1 MKIVYTK
8 RRAERMKFTV
18 NRLELLNK
26 LRDAQLAISN
36 KTTIPILTG
45 LKLEANNNGLKLTG
59 SNSDISIETML
70 SKENEEANLEIEET
84 GSIVL
89 QPARFFADIV
99 NKLADETF
107 TFEVNTQLQ
116 ASISSANSFF
126 TINALDAASYPYLP
140 EIDTSESFTL
150 PVRLLKKVI
159 EQTVLAVSKHESRP
173 ILTGVNFSIKEGQL
187 KAVATD
193 SHRLSQR
200 IIPVSVPE
208 DLSFQIVI
216 PGNSLTELSKVLTDD
231 IEEVSVAL
239 AENQILF
246 MTEDTYFYSRLL
258 EGNYP
263 QTDQLIP
270 TDSATQIDVNVQTL
284 KGAVARTSLL
294 SHAGKN
300 NVVKLIVEDG
310 NLQLTSNSPE
320 VGYVEEDVA
329 VENLEGDELEIS
341 FNPDYLR
348 DALNTFEE
356 NKVTLK
362 LISTLRPF
370 VIVPKDAKNDYD
382 FIQLITPIRTSTGVR

>member
-1 MKIVYTK
+1 
-8 RRAERMKFTV
+8 MKFTV
-18 NRLELLNK
+18 NRLELLKK
-26 LRDAQLAISN
+26 LRNVQLAISN

-45 LKLEANNNGLKLTG
+45 LKLEVTKTNLKITG
-59 SNSDISIETML
+59 SNSDISIE
-70 SKENEEANLEIEET
+70 SKIFVDDEDANLAIEET

-89 QPARFFADIV
+89 QPARFFADII
-99 NKLADETF
+99 NKLSDETF

-140 EIDTSESFTL
+140 EIDTSESFSL
-150 PVRLLKKVI
+150 PVLLLKRVI
-159 EQTVLAVSKHESRP
+159 EQTVIAVSKHESRP
-173 ILTGVNFSIKEGQL
+173 ILTGVNFTIKDGQL

-200 IIPVSVPE
+200 IIPVDVPE
-208 DLSFQIVI
+208 ALSFQIVI
-216 PGNSLTELSKVLTDD
+216 PGNSLTELSKILTDD
-231 IEEVSVAL
+231 IEEVSVAI
-239 AENQILF
+239 ADNQILF
-246 MTEDTYFYSRLL
+246 MTEDTHFYSRLL

-270 TDSATQIDVNVQTL
+270 GESSTQIEVNVQTL
-284 KGAVARTSLL
+284 KGAVGRTSLL

-300 NVVKLIVEDG
+300 NVIKLSVEEG

-320 VGYVEEDVA
+320 VGYVEEDVPFDSL
-329 VENLEGDELEIS
+329 NGDDIDIS

-348 DALNTFEE
+348 DALNTFDGGT
-356 NKVTLK
+356 VTLK

-370 VIVPKDAKNDYD
+370 VIVPNDSED
-382 FIQLITPIRTSTGVR
+382 DHKFVQLITPIRTSTANR

>member
-1 MKIVYTK
+1 
-8 RRAERMKFTV
+8 MKFTV
-18 NRLELLNK
+18 NRLELLKK
-26 LRDAQLAISN
+26 LRNVQLAISN

-45 LKLEANNNGLKLTG
+45 LKLEVTKSYLKITG
-59 SNSDISIETML
+59 SNSDISIE
-70 SKENEEANLEIEET
+70 SKIFVEDEDATLIIEET

-89 QPARFFADIV
+89 QPARFFADII
-99 NKLADETF
+99 NKLQDDTF

-116 ASISSANSFF
+116 ASISSAKSFF

-150 PVRLLKKVI
+150 PVLLLKRVI
-159 EQTVLAVSKHESRP
+159 EQTVIAVSKHESRP
-173 ILTGVNFSIKEGQL
+173 ILTGVNFTIKDGQL

-200 IIPVSVPE
+200 IIPVDVPG

-216 PGNSLTELSKVLTDD
+216 PGNSLTELSKILTDD
-231 IEEVSVAL
+231 IEEVSVAI
-239 AENQILF
+239 ADNQILF
-246 MTEDTYFYSRLL
+246 MTEDTSFYSRLL

-270 TDSATQIDVNVQTL
+270 ADSSTQIELNVQTL
-284 KGAVARTSLL
+284 KGAVGRTSLL

-300 NVVKLIVEDG
+300 NVIKLAVENG
-310 NLQLTSNSPE
+310 ILQLTSNSPE
-320 VGYVEEDVA
+320 VGYVEEDVPFDSMS
-329 VENLEGDELEIS
+329 GDDLEIS

-348 DALNTFEE
+348 DALNTFDGG
-356 NKVTLK
+356 KVTLK

-370 VIVPKDAKNDYD
+370 VIVPNDSED
-382 FIQLITPIRTSTGVR
+382 DHKFVQLITPIRTSTTAR

>member
-1 MKIVYTK
+1 
-8 RRAERMKFTV
+8 MKFKV

-26 LRDAQLAISN
+26 LRDVQLAISN

-45 LKLEANNNGLKLTG
+45 LKLEAMDDGLKLTG
-59 SNSDISIETML
+59 SNSDISIE
-70 SKENEEANLEIEET
+70 SKLFVDNEEAQLEIEET

-89 QPARFFADIV
+89 QPANFFAGII
-99 NKLADETF
+99 NKLPDELF

-140 EIDTSESFTL
+140 EIDSSDAFTL
-150 PVRLLKKVI
+150 PVELLKKVI
-159 EQTVLAVSKHESRP
+159 EQTVIAVSEHESRP
-173 ILTGVNFSIKEGQL
+173 ILTGVNLSITEGKL

-200 IIPVSVPE
+200 VISVDVPE

-216 PGNSLTELSKVLTDD
+216 PGDSLTELSKVLDD
-231 IEEVSVAL
+231 DLEEVSVAL
-239 AENQILF
+239 ADNQILF
-246 MTEDTYFYSRLL
+246 MTEDTHFYSRLL

-270 TDSATQIDVNVQTL
+270 DDSSTQLTVSVAAL
-284 KGAVARTSLL
+284 KGAVGRTSLL

-300 NVVKLIVEDG
+300 NIVKLTIEDG

-329 VENLEGDELEIS
+329 VKTLEGDDLEIS

-348 DALNTFEE
+348 DALNTFEGSQ
-356 NKVTLK
+356 VTLK

-370 VIVPKDAKNDYD
+370 VIVPANAEEDYD
-382 FIQLITPIRTSTGVR
+382 FIQLITPIRTSTAVR

>member
-1 MKIVYTK
+1 
-8 RRAERMKFTV
+8 MKFTV
-18 NRLELLNK
+18 NRLELLKK
-26 LRDAQLAISN
+26 LRDVQLAISN

-45 LKLEANNNGLKLTG
+45 LKLEVTKNDLKITG
-59 SNSDISIETML
+59 SNSDISIEAKL
-70 SKENEEANLEIEET
+70 FVEDEEAELEIEET

-89 QPARFFADIV
+89 QPARFFADII
-99 NKLADETF
+99 NKLADDTF

-150 PVRLLKKVI
+150 PVILLKKVI
-159 EQTVLAVSKHESRP
+159 EQTVIAVSKHESRP
-173 ILTGVNFSIKEGQL
+173 ILTGVNFSIKDGKL
-187 KAVATD
+187 KSVATD

-216 PGNSLTELSKVLTDD
+216 PGNSLTELSKILTDD

-246 MTEDTYFYSRLL
+246 MTEDTHFYSRLL

-270 TDSATQIDVNVQTL
+270 NDSSTEIDVNVQSL
-284 KGAVARTSLL
+284 KGAVSRTSLL

-300 NVVKLIVEDG
+300 NVVKLIVEDDEI
-310 NLQLTSNSPE
+310 QLTSNSPE
-320 VGYVEEDVA
+320 VGYVEEDVQYD
-329 VENLEGDELEIS
+329 NLDGAEIEIS

-348 DALNTFEE
+348 DALNTFESG
-356 NKVTLK
+356 KVTLK

-370 VIVPKDAKNDYD
+370 VIVPAGAENDHD
-382 FIQLITPIRTSTGVR
+382 FIQLITPIRTSTGS

>member
-1 MKIVYTK
+1 
-8 RRAERMKFTV
+8 MKFKV

-26 LRDAQLAISN
+26 LRDVQLAISN

-45 LKLEANNNGLKLTG
+45 LKLEATNDGLKMTG
-59 SNSDISIETML
+59 SNSDISIE
-70 SKENEEANLEIEET
+70 SKLFVDNEEAQLEIEET

-89 QPARFFADIV
+89 QPANFFAGII
-99 NKLADETF
+99 NKLPDELF

-140 EIDTSESFTL
+140 EIDSSDAFTL
-150 PVRLLKKVI
+150 PVELLKTVI
-159 EQTVLAVSKHESRP
+159 EQTVIAVSKHESRP
-173 ILTGVNFSIKEGQL
+173 ILTGVNLSIEEGQL

-200 IIPVSVPE
+200 VISVDVPE

-216 PGNSLTELSKVLTDD
+216 PGDSLTELSKVLSDD

-239 AENQILF
+239 ADNQILF
-246 MTEDTYFYSRLL
+246 MTEDTHFYSRLL

-270 TDSATQIDVNVQTL
+270 DNSSTQLTVEVSAL
-284 KGAVARTSLL
+284 KGAVGRTSLL

-300 NVVKLIVEDG
+300 NIVKLTIEDG
-310 NLQLTSNSPE
+310 DLQLTSNSPE
-320 VGYVEEDVA
+320 VGYVEEDVG
-329 VENLEGDELEIS
+329 VETIEGDDLEIS

-348 DALNTFEE
+348 DALNTFEG
-356 NKVTLK
+356 NQVTLK

-370 VIVPKDAKNDYD
+370 VIVPANAEEDYD
-382 FIQLITPIRTSTGVR
+382 FIQLITPIRTSTAVR